1 MITACERKCP
11 FVIGLYYGKRK
22 PTDLEFLNEFVADY
36 QNVEQNGIQVQGE
49 KLTVV
54 MTAIIC
60 DAPARAMV
68 KNIKGHSGYSGCE
81 RCVQRG
87 VYINKVTFPET
98 EADHRTDQSF
108 RNMLDENHH
117 LGETPLSQ
125 LSLGMVSNFPLDY
138 MHLVCLGVT
147 RRLVKLWLKGPLKTR
162 QSPQLI
168 REISAKLQSLNGAL
182 PREFARQPRSLNE
195 FERWKAT
202 ELRQFL
208 LYTGPVVLYRIIP
221 KPFYENFM
229 LLSVAMFIYLS
240 PFNCSSYSQLGH
252 QLIVTFIKH
261 YATLYGNDMITYNVH
276 GLVHL
281 KEDVQQYGALDN
293 VSCFPFESYLGQ
305 IKRMVRNA
313 NYPLQQVIRRLSEN
327 HVAFP
332 TKSKELFEQPHNGG
346 QIPET
351 MWETR
356 VCSNLK
362 YPGKICPYS
371 SEEKLCG
378 SATQTFLVVAFAG
391 EDGVGVI
398 PSQWRTGERE
408 CFWPPHKSSTRF
420 EKAVKSVE
428 APQAS
433 WTRHTIRVLS
443 TTGSYARA
451 MILLTRAEETS
462 DLATENED
470 ERPSKRRKLQNRR
483 YVSSSDDTEEEA
495 ENFSLPPPIQPLVP
509 LTTPL
514 TSNIN
519 PQSQRQNFPDAVVS
533 PISARHSTGSTQS
546 LAGSTTQKKILMILA
561 EIKAEV
567 RDLKRQTVANSHLI
581 QSLKTSHLDLEELP
595 DDVNLPLSSVP
606 LLTALDELARTDF
619 NVEKRLPTT
628 SPMLSNSHS
637 NAEQERLLSVV
648 RKNKTDS
655 RLSLKLDGT
664 LSSILAMK
672 LQYPE
677 STVPCFKWKPTK
689 ETL

>member
-1 MITACERKCP
+1 MDHGPQSYRTKRRKINDEVLNYIQTISDESCGQNNFSGPIDNTRKDNDKSLHIKEKRSQLQQLHQLEQLSENDVADGVDSDLFQTFHSDVDELYSDSDGEIDGSDEINSTLKIELGQWASKYNISHASLSELLVILQNDHPDLPKDPRTLLGTQTKVDTTIVSGGEYYHVGIENGITSILNSRQKSLSSKYKTITLHVNIDGLPLFKSSNSQFWPILGMITACERKCP

-351 MWETR
+351 MVTSSQYK
-356 VCSNLK
+356 VLNLQDCTIK
-362 YPGKICPYS
+362 ISMGDNCVKIGEEIVLARNFFVSDGSKFILYEKFCHKENVFTYPLDSTKLGIFKIKLLSGKL
-371 SEEKLCG
+371 E
-378 SATQTFLVVAFAG
+378 
-391 EDGVGVI
+391 
-398 PSQWRTGERE
+398 
-408 CFWPPHKSSTRF
+408 
-420 EKAVKSVE
+420 
-428 APQAS
+428 
-433 WTRHTIRVLS
+433 
-443 TTGSYARA
+443 YA
-451 MILLTRAEETS
+451 
-462 DLATENED
+462 
-470 ERPSKRRKLQNRR
+470 
-483 YVSSSDDTEEEA
+483 
-495 ENFSLPPPIQPLVP
+495 
-509 LTTPL
+509 
-514 TSNIN
+514 
-519 PQSQRQNFPDAVVS
+519 
-533 PISARHSTGSTQS
+533 PISSILEKYVLIPR
-546 LAGSTTQKKILMILA
+546 KKSF
-561 EIKAEV
+561 V
-567 RDLKRQTVANSHLI
+567 V
-581 QSLKTSHLDLEELP
+581 
-595 DDVNLPLSSVP
+595 VP
-606 LLTALDELARTDF
+606 LLHF
-619 NVEKRLPTT
+619 
-628 SPMLSNSHS
+628 
-637 NAEQERLLSVV
+637 
-648 RKNKTDS
+648 
-655 RLSLKLDGT
+655 
-664 LSSILAMK
+664 
-672 LQYPE
+672 
-677 STVPCFKWKPTK
+677 
-689 ETL
+689 

>member
-1 MITACERKCP
+1 
-11 FVIGLYYGKRK
+11 
-22 PTDLEFLNEFVADY
+22 
-36 QNVEQNGIQVQGE
+36 
-49 KLTVV
+49 
-54 MTAIIC
+54 
-60 DAPARAMV
+60 
-68 KNIKGHSGYSGCE
+68 
-81 RCVQRG
+81 
-87 VYINKVTFPET
+87 
-98 EADHRTDQSF
+98 
-108 RNMLDENHH
+108 
-117 LGETPLSQ
+117 
-125 LSLGMVSNFPLDY
+125 

-351 MWETR
+351 MVTSSQYK
-356 VCSNLK
+356 VLNLQDCTIK
-362 YPGKICPYS
+362 ISMGDNCVKIGEEIVLARNFFVSDGSKFILYEKFCHKENFFTYPLDSTKLGIFKIKLLSGKLDMS
-371 SEEKLCG
+371 D
-378 SATQTFLVVAFAG
+378 TQTFLVVAFAG

-408 CFWPPHKSSTRF
+408 CFWPPYKSSTRF

-495 ENFSLPPPIQPLVP
+495 ENFTLPPPIQPLVP

-533 PISARHSTGSTQS
+533 TISARHSTGSTQS
-546 LAGSTTQKKILMILA
+546 LAGSSRNI
-561 EIKAEV
+561 
-567 RDLKRQTVANSHLI
+567 
-581 QSLKTSHLDLEELP
+581 
-595 DDVNLPLSSVP
+595 
-606 LLTALDELARTDF
+606 
-619 NVEKRLPTT
+619 
-628 SPMLSNSHS
+628 SPM
-637 NAEQERLLSVV
+637 
-648 RKNKTDS
+648 
-655 RLSLKLDGT
+655 
-664 LSSILAMK
+664 
-672 LQYPE
+672 
-677 STVPCFKWKPTK
+677 STPDLIVNGV
-689 ETL
+689 